1 MGAAVGRCLH
11 TVYISSLEPPPPGP
25 PPPVLIPAARCPRV
39 DDVSVQPGD
48 YIWLPDRMFVAC
60 VARSGQLRC
69 CHSGC
74 RGACQH
80 VLEVQAAFGP
90 HLPTPAASHSRS
102 QQSDQ
107 QTGSEAASAGLAAV
121 AVGGG
126 GAAGAASASI
136 RDGARRAVVVE
147 EEEEPAG
154 DALPLPPAVRYPY
167 PCDATTAVT
176 MAGWEKAVLLSSP
189 DLGNGGGAGGAGGGS
204 GSGGSS
210 GQQGCALS
218 SGALLDLVPLLPA
231 GGGQCACGST
241 YAPRRVCPA
250 IVYGPQ
256 HLGPIDAQLHE
267 LRSGCGKASCVLAY
281 DGVHDG
287 LFRYSS
293 RSFFSLR
300 HMYTDADQLIGSG
313 MNVEAYAKSQ
323 QRLVATTLPP
333 DAQRPQQ
340 FTAGL
345 FRRSWQQFEAQ
356 LDRCHTFSCPSCRR
370 KPHVLVGDA
379 TAITMSVD
387 LYMGTPVTDRIVLP
401 PSDMGKRAHK
411 RADRC
416 WCPEEKGRAA
426 RRGYSSAPRGDGK
439 DVYGQKV
446 AGWAGVGD
454 SAKQHDSPA
463 AVGAMEASLP
473 AADQSSGLTAGF
485 LRVASNATHQWRGRS
500 PRIAGTPGPCAIG

>member
-1 MGAAVGRCLH
+1 
-11 TVYISSLEPPPPGP
+11 
-25 PPPVLIPAARCPRV
+25 
-39 DDVSVQPGD
+39 
-48 YIWLPDRMFVAC
+48 
-60 VARSGQLRC
+60 
-69 CHSGC
+69 
-74 RGACQH
+74 
-80 VLEVQAAFGP
+80 
-90 HLPTPAASHSRS
+90 
-102 QQSDQ
+102 
-107 QTGSEAASAGLAAV
+107 
-121 AVGGG
+121 
-126 GAAGAASASI
+126 
-136 RDGARRAVVVE
+136 
-147 EEEEPAG
+147 
-154 DALPLPPAVRYPY
+154 
-167 PCDATTAVT
+167 
-176 MAGWEKAVLLSSP
+176 
-189 DLGNGGGAGGAGGGS
+189 
-204 GSGGSS
+204 
-210 GQQGCALS
+210 
-218 SGALLDLVPLLPA
+218 
-231 GGGQCACGST
+231 
-241 YAPRRVCPA
+241 
-250 IVYGPQ
+250 
-256 HLGPIDAQLHE
+256 
-267 LRSGCGKASCVLAY
+267 
-281 DGVHDG
+281 
-287 LFRYSS
+287 
-293 RSFFSLR
+293 
-300 HMYTDADQLIGSG
+300 MYTDADQLIGSG

-485 LRVASNATHQWRGRS
+485 LRVASNATHQWQRAPAGSLLPVAAFLRKLRKLAVLCGEGYDGDTLFLVDRFHWKNHTGCS
-500 PRIAGTPGPCAIG
+500 HAYNLSLYQDLQGLNSEVAEQVNSLLQPYKPMVSQMRQDNFMSCLRFVLGDRNSRRISF